1 MAAIFDKY
9 HNQHFSGGKS
19 SHAKFNILK
28 KIALTFLVLII
39 WVLINH
45 SIAVFAVAS
54 GYLRSVVIRF
64 IGWTPPHLC
73 ACPYPCQI
81 VITLLSFDISM
92 FMRFGVCH
100 SCRSGYNGCF
110 YCRPLLYTGSKI
122 TLYFLRL
129 SICALFAFYLPFIGC
144 LLEMSIVFASYFCF
158 YCCKILDLRS
168 IACLWWV
175 RYMIK
180 INFYL
185 LM

>member
-28 KIALTFLVLII
+28 KIAWTFLVLII

-81 VITLLSFDISM
+81 IITLLSFDISM

-110 YCRPLLYTGSKI
+110 YCRLLLYTGSNTC
-122 TLYFLRL
+122 TLFFTIKYLCV
-129 SICALFAFYLPFIGC
+129 ICLLFAFYRMFIGDVHC
-144 LLEMSIVFASYFCF
+144 FCKFFLFLL
-158 YCCKILDLRS
+158 L
-168 IACLWWV
+168 
-175 RYMIK
+175 
-180 INFYL
+180 
-185 LM
+185 